1 MVDYYQIETVGHDWC
16 LACEPEIAD
25 DKPSAWSHARRTVAA
40 YPEYCTIVYAVEPCD
55 HPTAGVLYCCTP
67 LWRSR
72 PGPDDDPTLPRS
84 TRDDDYEG

>member
-1 MVDYYQIETVGHDWC
+1 MVDYYEIETFGHNWC

-25 DKPSAWSHARRTVAA
+25 DKAEAWSYARRAVAA
-40 YPEYCTIVYAVEPCD
+40 YPEYCTIVYAVEPVQ
-55 HPTAGVLYCCTP
+55 HPTAGLLYRCTP

-72 PGPDDDPTLPRS
+72 PDPEDDPTLPRS